1 MADLKPTFFV
11 SAAKFRQWLEK
22 NHDKKAELL
31 VGFYKKD
38 LGKKSISYPEAV
50 DEALCFGWIDGVR
63 RRVDDESYCNRFS
76 PRRPNSIW
84 SVVNTKRM
92 KELIDAGR
100 VAEPGLAAF
109 SNRDPK
115 RTQLYSFENRPK
127 SLEPSLEKRFRANK
141 KAWQFFEQQPPGY
154 KKIAIFF
161 VMSAKQDET
170 RVRRLDQ
177 LISISSR
184 NERLGLI
191 SSKKS

>member
-38 LGKKSISYPEAV
+38 SGKKSISYPEAV

>member
-1 MADLKPTFFV
+1 MTDLKPTFFA

-22 NHDKKAELL
+22 NHNRKPELL

-38 LGKKSISYPEAV
+38 SGKKSISYPEAV

-63 RRVDDESYCNRFS
+63 RKVDEDSYSGRFS

-84 SVVNTKRM
+84 SVINTKRM

-100 VAEPGLAAF
+100 VAEPGLGAF
-109 SNRDPK
+109 TKRNPK
-115 RTQLYSFENRPK
+115 RTKLYSFENRPK
-127 SLEPSLEKRFRANK
+127 SLEPPLEKRFRANK

-154 KKIAIFF
+154 KRLAIWF

-170 RVRRLDQ
+170 RVRRVDQ
-177 LISISSR
+177 LISLSAR
-184 NERLGLI
+184 NERLGLGTG
-191 SSKKS
+191 KK